1 MVTKKSLKE
10 YIIDLDNPDPR
21 IKVMALKKLGKAGP
35 AASYAIPRIVPLL
48 SDDAWKV
55 RAWAAR
61 SLGYIGPQTDESIL
75 HLMNALDDEMA
86 TVRSDTAYAL
96 GRMGKKAALAV
107 PMLRK
112 SLSDPKWSVRISAC
126 DALGSLGPPAV
137 SAVGE
142 LLKVIA
148 DADNFT
154 ERYRA
159 WEAINAVLSNDVS
172 LQTLLQHAGIEDM
185 PIDDLLG
192 VRATD
197 RKTGKQLPSKKTVK
211 RYLSELAGV
220 DQKKKLA
227 AMRNLSDVV
236 CAKPDYM
243 DTLIIP
249 SVPEIIQ
256 LLSDESWKVRGWAAR
271 LLGRIGPKA
280 DAAAPHLAAS
290 LQDNMATVREC
301 AAYALG
307 LLGAKATASIP
318 ALEKALSDPSRSVRT
333 SAHMSLRKLENMDGL
348 LDHKTGSGEFVC
360 YKIDDDELDIHYY
373 VAGYREKSPEC
384 LGNTMVKTNRDIY
397 LLVTSFETTYGDNPP
412 SLEEYLRSLWRIVS
426 QSQVSSPSLEQVA
439 EWLTAAFTI
448 EPPPFDPEWMK
459 RVKDYSSSL
468 QTQDDWENLI
478 LFQIADLRRMAD
490 AGQLEDEQRYYGIDS
505 PSGERWYNF
514 DPFTY
519 LECGVRGALGGYEE
533 DEVIVLVPSPEGQSA
548 NSPVHEIDNL
558 GWGGFS
564 AILECGRVYE

>member
-1 MVTKKSLKE
+1 MAAKKSLKE
-10 YIIDLDNPDPR
+10 YIIDLDNPDSR
-21 IKVMALKKLGKAGP
+21 IKVGALKKLGQAGP
-35 AASYAIPRIVPLL
+35 AASDAVPRIVPLL
-48 SDDAWKV
+48 SDDAWKA

-61 SLGYIGPQTDESIL
+61 SLGYIGSQTDEIVL
-75 HLMNALDDEMA
+75 HLMNALDDKMA
-86 TVRSDTAYAL
+86 TVRSHAAYAL
-96 GRMGKKAALAV
+96 GRMGKKAVLAI

-126 DALGSLGPPAV
+126 DALGSIGPPAV

-148 DADNFT
+148 GADNFT
-154 ERYRA
+154 ERYCA
-159 WEAINAVLSNDVS
+159 WGAINAVLSNDIS
-172 LQTLLQHAGIEDM
+172 LQTLLQHASIEDI
-185 PIDDLLG
+185 PIDDPLG
-192 VRATD
+192 VRETD
-197 RKTGKQLPSKKTVK
+197 RKTGRQLPKKKTIK
-211 RYLSELAGV
+211 RYLSELAGF

-249 SVPEIIQ
+249 SIPEIIR
-256 LLSDESWKVRGWAAR
+256 LLSDESWKTRGWAAR

-280 DAAAPHLAAS
+280 DAAVSHLAAS
-290 LQDNMATVREC
+290 LQDDMATVREC

-333 SAHMSLRKLENMDGL
+333 SAHMSLRKLKNVDDL
-348 LDHKTGSGEFVC
+348 LDHKTDGGEFAC

-373 VAGYREKSPEC
+373 VAGYRKKSPEY
-384 LGNTMVKTNRDIY
+384 LENTMVMTNRDVY
-397 LLVTSFETTYGDNPP
+397 LLVTGFETTYGDNPP

-426 QSQVSSPSLEQVA
+426 QSQVTSPSLEQVA
-439 EWLTAAFTI
+439 KWLTAAFAVG
-448 EPPPFDPEWMK
+448 PPPIDPEWMK
-459 RVKDYSSSL
+459 RTKNLPSSF
-468 QTQDDWENLI
+468 QTYDNWEHLI

-490 AGQLEDEQRYYGIDS
+490 AGQLKDEQRYYGITS
-505 PSGERWYNF
+505 PSGHRWYNF

-533 DEVIVLVPSPEGQSA
+533 DEVIVLIPPPEGQSA

-558 GWGGFS
+558 GWEGFS